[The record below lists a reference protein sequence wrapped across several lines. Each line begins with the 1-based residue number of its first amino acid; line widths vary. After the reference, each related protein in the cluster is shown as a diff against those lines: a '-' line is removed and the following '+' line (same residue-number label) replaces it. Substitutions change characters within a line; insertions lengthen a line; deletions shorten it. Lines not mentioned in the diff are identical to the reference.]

1 MRMSYDRGT
10 LLDRLFRKRNCT
22 DPLLHLYK
30 SGVLIETLSMS
41 DIYRNALARSLFI
54 RNTYDVKN
62 GIVLIEGCNDSNFIY
77 NFFAI
82 QLAGYVP
89 VPLPSDLWMEDQRH
103 LEILRSIQTNCRSN
117 LLIAGARTS
126 EKVAGD
132 FNDNECFDV
141 LLDSDVGE
149 LSCLPVA
156 VKGRDNDSNQSER
169 IVLPVGDDLAHLQFS
184 SGSTGLP
191 KGVMI
196 SHSNLMA
203 NIRQIYESGRVN
215 VDSDVMVSWLPV
227 HHDMGLVTSIFMPIY
242 GGLET
247 HMMTPYDFATN
258 PNRWLR
264 LISTTKATIIHGP
277 NTGYHLS
284 VKKVRSATLKKLDLS
299 SVRVA
304 LCAAEPINV
313 ATMRQ
318 FCDVFDCVGFQATAI
333 LPAYGMAESTLA
345 VTFGDLD
352 SEMRIDYIDKDIFYS
367 TGQALPVNASVSVSV
382 SVNKAVDKELDIDNS
397 DGIELVSCGKPL
409 FENVI
414 RIVDD
419 QDNVLAERYVGNILI
434 GGPCVSRGYYNR
446 PDLNEN
452 LFCEGLL
459 RTGDMGYLADGELY
473 ISGRK
478 KDMIIINGQNINAEE
493 VENQV
498 LKLPEIIPG
507 RLVAFATSND
517 DSFSER
523 IHLVVEYKVPS
534 GICLTD
540 SIGQFKARLASH
552 ISRFITVKQEHI
564 SVVSRGSILH
574 TSSGKVRRLDMKILF
589 ENGGLTELVNE

>member
-203 NIRQIYESGRVN
+203 NIRQIYESGRVIGA
-215 VDSDVMVSWLPV
+215 VC
-227 HHDMGLVTSIFMPIY
+227 
-242 GGLET
+242 
-247 HMMTPYDFATN
+247 
-258 PNRWLR
+258 
-264 LISTTKATIIHGP
+264 HGP
-277 NTGYHLS
+277 
-284 VKKVRSATLKKLDLS
+284 
-299 SVRVA
+299 VA
-304 LCAAEPINV
+304 LLNVKLSNGNNLLKGKNINSFTEAEEV
-313 ATMRQ
+313 A
-318 FCDVFDCVGFQATAI
+318 
-333 LPAYGMAESTLA
+333 
-345 VTFGDLD
+345 
-352 SEMRIDYIDKDIFYS
+352 DKHLLGEIIPFM
-367 TGQALPVNASVSVSV
+367 L
-382 SVNKAVDKELDIDNS
+382 DKELMNQGAVFSKTTPFEPYLVIDGN
-397 DGIELVSCGKPL
+397 LV
-409 FENVI
+409 
-414 RIVDD
+414 
-419 QDNVLAERYVGNILI
+419 
-434 GGPCVSRGYYNR
+434 
-446 PDLNEN
+446 
-452 LFCEGLL
+452 
-459 RTGDMGYLADGELY
+459 T
-473 ISGRK
+473 
-478 KDMIIINGQNINAEE
+478 GQNPASASGVAIEMM
-493 VENQV
+493 
-498 LKLPEIIPG
+498 KL
-507 RLVAFATSND
+507 V
-517 DSFSER
+517 
-523 IHLVVEYKVPS
+523 
-534 GICLTD
+534 
-540 SIGQFKARLASH
+540 
-552 ISRFITVKQEHI
+552 
-564 SVVSRGSILH
+564 
-574 TSSGKVRRLDMKILF
+574 
-589 ENGGLTELVNE
+589 TEK